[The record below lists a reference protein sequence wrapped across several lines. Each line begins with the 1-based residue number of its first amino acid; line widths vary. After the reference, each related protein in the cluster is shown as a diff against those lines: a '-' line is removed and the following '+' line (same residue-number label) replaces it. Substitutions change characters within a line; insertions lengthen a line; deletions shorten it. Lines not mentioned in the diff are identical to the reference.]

1 MASSDIL
8 LFCIWV
14 VAILFWMRFM
24 YLNSLKNAERRGAFI
39 NAIAK
44 MLLYI
49 PAGLQGI
56 YLFSYIMFSPFLMAT
71 FPQMVLGNFS
81 GRQSEFFSHLLPS
94 GAIIAGSLVLT
105 FNLFLAVKAQT
116 VNGATGLLLKVMV
129 FAAGAV
135 FFLLLR
141 ENLVDDLV
149 SRSSSKSGVIYN
161 SNFVLLLS
169 LLIIIVFSF
178 VKNDWV
184 RSRDSILL
192 KYFAL
197 SSRILLCYISVSSI
211 IKFIFSLAFR

>member
-24 YLNSLKNAERRGAFI
+24 YLNSLKNAERRGAFR

-105 FNLFLAVKAQT
+105 FNLFLAAKAQT
-116 VNGATGLLLKVMV
+116 VNGGLLLKVMV

-161 SNFVLLLS
+161 SNFVLMLS
-169 LLIIIVFSF
+169 LLIIIIFSF

-184 RSRDSILL
+184 RSRNSILL

>member
-1 MASSDIL
+1 M
-8 LFCIWV
+8 V
-14 VAILFWMRFM
+14 
-24 YLNSLKNAERRGAFI
+24 
-39 NAIAK
+39 K

-56 YLFSYIMFSPFLMAT
+56 FLFSYIMFSPFLMAT

-94 GAIIAGSLVLT
+94 GVILAGSLMLT
-105 FNLFLAVKAQT
+105 FNLFLAAKVRML
-116 VNGATGLLLKVMV
+116 NGATGLLLKVMV
-129 FAAGAV
+129 FAAGAG

-141 ENLVDDLV
+141 ENLAGDLI

-161 SNFVLLLS
+161 SNFVLMLS
-169 LLIIIVFSF
+169 LLIIIIFSF

-192 KYFAL
+192 KYFSL
-197 SSRILLCYISVSSI
+197 SSKMLLCYISVSSI
-211 IKFIFSLAFR
+211 AKFIFSLAFR